1 MTRLNLYR
9 HSATDAWKFDDA
21 SLGIISEP
29 FVCGASEA
37 IDALGDLP
45 PTARAAVLE
54 FSDREVVGF
63 HEVVQDQRQGDW
75 TCYLWRG
82 RQAWLCPCL
91 LQYFED
97 PPASLWVK
105 VMAA

>member
-9 HSATDAWKFDDA
+9 SGPTDPWRFDDA
-21 SLGIISEP
+21 EYGIISEP

-54 FSDREVVGF
+54 FSDREAVGF
-63 HEVVQDQRQGDW
+63 DQVSLGGAQGDW